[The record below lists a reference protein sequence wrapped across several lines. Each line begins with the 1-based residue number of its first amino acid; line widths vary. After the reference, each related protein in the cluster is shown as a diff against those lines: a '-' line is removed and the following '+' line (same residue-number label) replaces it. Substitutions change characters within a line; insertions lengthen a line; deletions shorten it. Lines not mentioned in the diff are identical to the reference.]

1 MTVGATDIV
10 APVFAAPEVV
20 VFFSTGVTRETGFG
34 SFFGRFVLERN
45 YLSRIAFFAMGFAR
59 PMARFAAGY
68 FSFPTADLHQA
79 GVRGMR
85 VGFELILVAILARF
99 AAHVISGRG
108 LGNNFCWWRIGALG
122 RTTSGE
128 QKEGAD

>member
-20 VFFSTGVTRETGFG
+20 VFFSTGVARETCFG
-34 SFFGRFVLERN
+34 SFFGRFIFERN
-45 YLSRIAFFAMGFAR
+45 YFSRIAFFAVGLAW
-59 PMARFAAGY
+59 PMARFAPGC
-68 FSFPTADLHQA
+68 FPLPTADLRKS
-79 GVRGMR
+79 GMRGMR

-99 AAHVISGRG
+99 AADVIAGG
-108 LGNNFCWWRIGALG
+108 DLGNSFCRRRIGVLG
-122 RTTSGE
+122 ETTSAE